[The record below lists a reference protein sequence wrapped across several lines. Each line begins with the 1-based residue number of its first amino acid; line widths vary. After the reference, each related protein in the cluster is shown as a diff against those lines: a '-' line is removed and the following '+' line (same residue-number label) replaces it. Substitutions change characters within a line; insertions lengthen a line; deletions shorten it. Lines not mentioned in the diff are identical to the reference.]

1 MVYFP
6 DLNTLLSID
15 GNGEKTWDGV
25 VDLLTNQRGFVRS
38 GGDMSLVIYKLLDS
52 MIDEVYPLL
61 DLYGDLLEG
70 LEFRMVNASEPTV
83 DHIRVSFK
91 LDRAG
96 NIC

>member
-1 MVYFP
+1 MIF
-6 DLNTLLSID
+6 DALGL
-15 GNGEKTWDGV
+15 EGV
-25 VDLLTNQRGFVRS
+25 CEMGCPVSFIGYVCCLQ
-38 GGDMSLVIYKLLDS
+38 
-52 MIDEVYPLL
+52 IDEVYPLL